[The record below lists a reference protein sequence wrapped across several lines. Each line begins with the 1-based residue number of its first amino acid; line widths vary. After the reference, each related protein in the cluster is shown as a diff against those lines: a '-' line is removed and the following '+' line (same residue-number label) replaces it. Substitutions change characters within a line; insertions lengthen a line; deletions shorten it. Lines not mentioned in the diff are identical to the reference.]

1 MINNNSGETTLE
13 PLYDR
18 LRQKSVSDL
27 LKEREEIWDRE
38 DTDLDLINVYE
49 TVLEEK
55 GYQLPSYDSGKGL
68 EDFKATYPSLFRS
81 QNEELKPEPPKPSTS
96 APHTRKSLS
105 PVQLLSRLCA
115 AILIMA
121 ALLVVAQGTGTL
133 RWVTLQMDGAYA
145 LMRTS
150 GPVELPQGA
159 DTDFLTFQEALDA
172 YGVVDKVAPTW
183 IPTEFALSSVK
194 AVPMGETVLII
205 AKYDTEDGRLI
216 NMFFTLGKSSFVVN
230 ETNDSKT
237 VEPYVFNGITFYISV
252 NVDQF
257 QADWKTDTYEC
268 TLSGD
273 INEKELKAMIH
284 SIFEE

>member
-1 MINNNSGETTLE
+1 MIDSNSGETTLE
-13 PLYDR
+13 PLYER

-27 LKEREEIWDRE
+27 LKEREEIWDSE
-38 DTDLDLINVYE
+38 DTDLDLVIVYE

-55 GYQLPSYDSGKGL
+55 GYQLPAYDSNKGL
-68 EDFKATYPSLFRS
+68 VDFKATYPSLFRS

-96 APHTRKSLS
+96 APHTRKSFS
-105 PVQLLSRLCA
+105 PVKLLSRLSV

-145 LMRTS
+145 LIRTS

-194 AVPMGETVLII
+194 AVPMGETVMII
-205 AKYDTEDGRLI
+205 VKYDTDDGRLI
-216 NMFFTLGKSSFVVN
+216 SIFFTLGKSSFVVN
-230 ETNDSKT
+230 EATDPNAVKPYPFNDVT
-237 VEPYVFNGITFYISV
+237 FGISSNY
-252 NVDQF
+252 DQF
-257 QADWKTDTYEC
+257 QADWKTDDYEC
-268 TLSGD
+268 TISGD